1 MSKVAEQG
9 TPKEGFHI
17 IFLTQILYW
26 PQDCRS
32 ARLRLKMELYME
44 VTDFRIMD
52 PGPMNT
58 FQVTREKELKIGS
71 DGSGLTKR
79 SSLLKA
85 SSRTKAR

>member
-1 MSKVAEQG
+1 
-9 TPKEGFHI
+9 
-17 IFLTQILYW
+17 
-26 PQDCRS
+26 
-32 ARLRLKMELYME
+32 MELHME

-71 DGSGLTKR
+71 EGAGLTER

-85 SSRTKAR
+85 SSRARAR